1 MPARIQVGVV
11 PIFQSSGMPA
21 QIVLITA
28 KDKQRWLL
36 PKGNHDPG
44 LSRRQAA
51 LAEAFEE
58 AGAIGGIDGNRF
70 VDVPF
75 NKGGELI
82 RLRLY
87 RMRVQRLLKDWP
99 ERQERDRVLLPVG
112 RARRLLCCKSLK
124 SGVDYLI

>member
-1 MPARIQVGVV
+1 MPARIQVGFVPVV
-11 PIFQSSGMPA
+11 EFKGGPTQV
-21 QIVLITA
+21 VLITA

-36 PKGNHDPG
+36 PKGNHEPG

-75 NKGGELI
+75 YKGGELI

-87 RMRVQRLLKDWP
+87 RMRVQKLLTEWP
-99 ERQERDRVLLPVG
+99 ERHERERVLAHVR
-112 RARRLLCCKSLK
+112 RAQRLLCCDSLR
-124 SGVDYLI
+124 SGLAYLV

>member
-1 MPARIQVGVV
+1 MPARVQVGVV
-11 PIFQSSGMPA
+11 PILEAKGSPA

-36 PKGNHDPG
+36 PKGNHEPG

-75 NKGGELI
+75 NKGGELV

-87 RMRVQRLLKDWP
+87 RMRVQRLMDDWP
-99 ERQERDRVLLPVG
+99 QRHERDRVLVRFG
-112 RARRLLCCKSLK
+112 RAQRLLCCDSLRA
-124 SGVDYLI
+124 GLEYLI